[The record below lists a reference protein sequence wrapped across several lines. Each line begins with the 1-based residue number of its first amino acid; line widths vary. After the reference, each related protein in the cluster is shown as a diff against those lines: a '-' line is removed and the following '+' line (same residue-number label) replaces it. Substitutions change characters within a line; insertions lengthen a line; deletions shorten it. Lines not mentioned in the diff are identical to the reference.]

1 MRWLCDQRILSINET
16 EDTMHLKGRAAIVTG
31 AGRGIGR
38 DIALLL
44 AKEGAKV
51 VVNDPG
57 LGRSGEVTNERP
69 ADEVVA
75 EIKKAGGTAIAAYE
89 AVGNFKTDRDMV
101 ERCVKEFGSID
112 LMINVAG
119 ILRERMIRNMTEED
133 FDLVINVH
141 LKGMWSMSHHAIKH
155 MRAAGFGRI
164 INFSSSAFKGSVGQ
178 CNYSAAKGGII
189 SLSRS
194 IAKEAAKYGITCNA
208 ICPSADTRMT
218 LTEEVKAN
226 RKRKLAAGL
235 ITQEEYDK
243 QNIARGPEFVAPMIG
258 YLCTDEAD
266 FINGQTFHVER
277 GEIFNYY
284 YGEEMKKIQSTDSGG
299 MFTVDELLQKV
310 PTMLKDVKPIVP
322 PVKKADAQ
330 KYVSQR

>member
-1 MRWLCDQRILSINET
+1 MLLQ
-16 EDTMHLKGRAAIVTG
+16 GRSAIVTG

-44 AKEGAKV
+44 AKQGAKV

-57 LGRSGEVTNERP
+57 LGRNGETTSERP
-69 ADEVVA
+69 ADEVVS

-89 AVGNFKTDRDMV
+89 AVGNYKTDGEMV
-101 ERCVKEFGSID
+101 ARCVKEFGSID

-119 ILRERMIRNMTEED
+119 VLRERMIWNMTEED

-164 INFSSSAFKGSVGQ
+164 VNFSSDAFLGSVGQ

-189 SLSRS
+189 SLSRA
-194 IAKEAAKYGITCNA
+194 IAKESYKNGITCNA

-235 ITQEEYDK
+235 MTQEQYDR
-243 QNIARGPEFVAPMIG
+243 QNQPRGPEYIAPMIA
-258 YLCTDEAD
+258 YLCLNEAD
-266 FINGQTFHVER
+266 YINGQTFHVEKGR
-277 GEIFNYY
+277 IHNYH
-284 YGEEMKKIQSTDSGG
+284 YGTINKKLYKDTEDG
-299 MFTVDELLQKV
+299 MFTVDELRTKV
-310 PTMLKDVKPIVP
+310 PDMMAGVDTVTPVVKFTE
-322 PVKKADAQ
+322 AQ

>member
-1 MRWLCDQRILSINET
+1 MQMLLQ
-16 EDTMHLKGRAAIVTG
+16 GRSAIVTG

-44 AKEGAKV
+44 AKQGAKV

-57 LGRSGEVTNERP
+57 LGRNGETTSERP
-69 ADEVVA
+69 ADEVVS

-89 AVGNFKTDRDMV
+89 AVGNYKTDGEMV
-101 ERCVKEFGSID
+101 ARCVKEFGSID

-119 ILRERMIRNMTEED
+119 VLRERMIWNMTEED

-164 INFSSSAFKGSVGQ
+164 VNFSSDAFLGSVGQ

-189 SLSRS
+189 SLSRA
-194 IAKEAAKYGITCNA
+194 IAKESYKNGITCNA

-235 ITQEEYDK
+235 MTQEQYDR
-243 QNIARGPEFVAPMIG
+243 QNQPRGPEYIAPMIA
-258 YLCTDEAD
+258 YLCLNEAD
-266 FINGQTFHVER
+266 YINGQTFHVEKGR
-277 GEIFNYY
+277 IHNYH
-284 YGEEMKKIQSTDSGG
+284 YGTINKKLYKDTEDG
-299 MFTVDELLQKV
+299 MFTVDELRTKV
-310 PTMLKDVKPIVP
+310 PDMMAGVDTVTPVVKFTE
-322 PVKKADAQ
+322 AQ